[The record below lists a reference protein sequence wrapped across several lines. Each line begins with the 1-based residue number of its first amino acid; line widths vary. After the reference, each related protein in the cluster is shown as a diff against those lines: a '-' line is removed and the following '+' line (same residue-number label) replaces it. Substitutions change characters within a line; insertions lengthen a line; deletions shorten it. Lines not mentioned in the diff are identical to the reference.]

1 MNWYYTA
8 ETGNNKDGKT
18 VFISKFLEPHVNI
31 WSRNMGMNQDNEKRE
46 KRGEFKECHLEKQMT
61 KYGGMDT
68 F

>member
-1 MNWYYTA
+1 
-8 ETGNNKDGKT
+8 
-18 VFISKFLEPHVNI
+18 
-31 WSRNMGMNQDNEKRE
+31 MGMNQDNEKRE